1 MGIVEAQNRLIRG
14 RVLKLLR
21 AVDFNH
27 LAADVLVATLAGCGH
42 QLNIQG
48 LLGILQYL
56 VDKGY
61 VEIRESKVEGVGPIT
76 TARITARG
84 VDLIEGSIEDPG
96 VAIV

>member
-21 AVDFNH
+21 AVDFHH

-42 QLNIQG
+42 QLNIQE

-61 VEIRESKVEGVGPIT
+61 VEVHREEIEGVGPIT

-84 VDLIEGSIEDPG
+84 VDLLEGSTDDPG